1 MELQSLVPEIPKGKE
16 REDIKSRRQIIKD
29 YYTFW
34 VTKHP
39 DKKVWNESLREY
51 IYVKNRS
58 YNEILGHAPRSYES
72 TYAFTQLT
80 ELLQRARYVESLQP
94 KMRDQNQKIFSRLFL
109 LRWKNCRVLV
119 GHQKSTGDTMLYYIG
134 GGPKK

>member
-72 TYAFTQLT
+72 IYAFTQLT